1 MSSSVNVL
9 ATKNKQ
15 QQRGICTNETAQA
28 KIFHHQIKPGCE
40 GVTSL
45 LFQVEIIQNIRNFM
59 LQVLFHVISF

>member
-9 ATKNKQ
+9 ATENKQ

-45 LFQVEIIQNIRNFM
+45 LFQVQIIQNY
-59 LQVLFHVISF
+59 